1 MTRMTADP
9 FSGARRSTER
19 ASRVWNLHALG
30 GSSAATHERFWSQPT
45 SFGVSNTMKKH
56 VLVLAM
62 AAVMVAACG
71 KKEEPAPAPA
81 PAPVATAPAPAPA
94 PAGPVLDDEKVLNVY
109 NWPDYITETLIA
121 DFEKEYGVKV
131 NYDTFENNEALHAK
145 LVAGNSGYDIVIP
158 TAGFA
163 KKQIDGGLYQPI
175 DKSKLTNYGNL
186 DPDFMAKIA
195 GVDPENKHLVP
206 WAWGFTTVGINKQ
219 KVEKALGGMAMPE
232 NAWDL
237 VFKPEYSSK
246 LRSCGIAYL
255 DSPSEILPVALH
267 YVGKPPYSEN
277 PEDFKAAREM
287 LMKVRKDVRL
297 FSSTMI
303 DDIASGKACAFIG
316 WSGDINIAA
325 DRVKETGGKDEI
337 VPLLPTGGGLVF
349 IDTMAIPKDAKHV
362 NNAHVF
368 IDFYLR
374 AANAAAMA
382 NEMNYPTGNKAALP
396 DIKDEVKSNN
406 TIFLG
411 PEDTARLIPT
421 GGFSNEA
428 SGVVNDTYNAFKRGK

>member
-1 MTRMTADP
+1 
-9 FSGARRSTER
+9 
-19 ASRVWNLHALG
+19 
-30 GSSAATHERFWSQPT
+30 
-45 SFGVSNTMKKH
+45 MKKH

-109 NWPDYITETLIA
+109 NWPDYITESMLA

-175 DKSKLTNYGNL
+175 DKSRLTNYGNL
-186 DPDFMAKIA
+186 DPDFMKKIA
-195 GVDPENKHLVP
+195 GVDPDNKYLVP

-237 VFKPEYSSK
+237 VFKPEYANK
-246 LRSCGIAYL
+246 LKSCGIAYL

-267 YVGKPPYSEN
+267 YVGKPAYSEN
-277 PEDFKAAREM
+277 PEDFKVALDM
-287 LMKVRKDVRL
+287 LKKVRGSVRL

-325 DRVKETGGKDEI
+325 GRVKETGGKDEI

-362 NNAHVF
+362 NNAYVF

-382 NEMNYPTGNKAALP
+382 NEMNYPTGNKAALA
-396 DIKDEVKSNN
+396 DIKDEVKGNK

-421 GGFSNEA
+421 GGFSNEI
-428 SGVVNDTYNAFKRGK
+428 SSVLNDTYNAFKRGK

>member
-1 MTRMTADP
+1 
-9 FSGARRSTER
+9 
-19 ASRVWNLHALG
+19 
-30 GSSAATHERFWSQPT
+30 
-45 SFGVSNTMKKH
+45 MKKH

-109 NWPDYITETLIA
+109 NWPDYITESMLA

-175 DKSKLTNYGNL
+175 DKSRLTNYGNL
-186 DPDFMAKIA
+186 DPDFMKKIA
-195 GVDPENKHLVP
+195 GVDPDNKYLVP

-237 VFKPEYSSK
+237 VFKPEYANK
-246 LRSCGIAYL
+246 LKSCGIAYL

-267 YVGKPPYSEN
+267 YVGKPAYSEN
-277 PEDFKAAREM
+277 PEDFKVALDM
-287 LMKVRKDVRL
+287 LKKVRGSVRL

-325 DRVKETGGKDEI
+325 GRVKETGGKDEI

-382 NEMNYPTGNKAALP
+382 NEMNYPTGNKAALA
-396 DIKDEVKSNN
+396 DIKDEVKGNK

-421 GGFSNEA
+421 GGFSNDI
-428 SGVVNDTYNAFKRGK
+428 SSVLNDTYNAFKRGK